1 MVSKRKATQRGAT
14 PLVKEPK
21 RQPFAFKKIRWP
33 QYFSTAKINW
43 SLIGLPLVIGAI
55 GIGVVKLAEGF
66 VISEI
71 RIQGQLTIIDPD
83 VILKDAQWVIGQPFF
98 SADLETLFT
107 QIQQVPLIQN
117 VDIKK
122 RWPDEI
128 TVTLT
133 EEIPVAVFNDTQVIT
148 MSGHLTELPKK
159 LDVSGLARINAQS
172 SYIQKALQSF
182 RLVQQG
188 ISDSQVRVEQLEVN
202 NIGSTQISLS
212 NGWTVELGSIDTEA
226 RIRRLQELLNAIPNQ
241 EIAAIDLRYGK
252 GAALT
257 WRRDQEKG

>member
-1 MVSKRKATQRGAT
+1 
-14 PLVKEPK
+14 
-21 RQPFAFKKIRWP
+21 
-33 QYFSTAKINW
+33 
-43 SLIGLPLVIGAI
+43 
-55 GIGVVKLAEGF
+55 
-66 VISEI
+66 
-71 RIQGQLTIIDPD
+71 
-83 VILKDAQWVIGQPFF
+83 
-98 SADLETLFT
+98 
-107 QIQQVPLIQN
+107 
-117 VDIKK
+117 
-122 RWPDEI
+122 
-128 TVTLT
+128 
-133 EEIPVAVFNDTQVIT
+133 
-148 MSGHLTELPKK
+148 HLTELPKK

-188 ISDSQVRVEQLEVN
+188 ISDSQVRVEQLQVN